1 MPIHLRAEPDDY
13 ADAVLCPG
21 DPNRATYI
29 AEHFFDPGAR
39 CVNTERG
46 LLGYTGTFAG
56 QPISV
61 QTTGMGCPSSGIV
74 FEELVM
80 LGAKRLVRVGTTG
93 GLGDAM
99 RMGDMVVALSA
110 TADDPTPLRLVRMPG
125 YAPTASFSLART
137 AVDLAT
143 EEGIAWHAGPIVT
156 SGVFYDPDPTAF
168 ATWKKSGHI
177 AVEMEAAMMYT
188 IAAINGLEA
197 LAVMTVTDLLGDD
210 GSTVR
215 ISDEDLARG
224 VESMMRV
231 ACRVAIS

>member
-1 MPIHLRAEPDDY
+1 
-13 ADAVLCPG
+13 
-21 DPNRATYI
+21 
-29 AEHFFDPGAR
+29 
-39 CVNTERG
+39 
-46 LLGYTGTFAG
+46 
-56 QPISV
+56 
-61 QTTGMGCPSSGIV
+61 
-74 FEELVM
+74 
-80 LGAKRLVRVGTTG
+80 
-93 GLGDAM
+93 
-99 RMGDMVVALSA
+99 
-110 TADDPTPLRLVRMPG
+110 
-125 YAPTASFSLART
+125 
-137 AVDLAT
+137 
-143 EEGIAWHAGPIVT
+143 
-156 SGVFYDPDPTAF
+156 VFYDPDPTAF